1 MSMTTSEENLLAGRV
16 GRENPFRV
24 PEGYFDAL
32 PAQVMSRIAQR
43 RQRRRIW
50 RWAAAAVMAGCI
62 CTAGFLM
69 MNGSSSLLA
78 GSDNTYMEDELD
90 YSMLNNLD
98 IQQYLTIAE

>member
-1 MSMTTSEENLLAGRV
+1 MTVFEENELITRIGKKD
-16 GRENPFRV
+16 PFLV

-32 PAQVMSRIAQR
+32 PAQVMGRIAQR
-43 RQRRRIW
+43 RQRLRIW

-78 GSDNTYMEDELD
+78 GNDNTYMEDELD